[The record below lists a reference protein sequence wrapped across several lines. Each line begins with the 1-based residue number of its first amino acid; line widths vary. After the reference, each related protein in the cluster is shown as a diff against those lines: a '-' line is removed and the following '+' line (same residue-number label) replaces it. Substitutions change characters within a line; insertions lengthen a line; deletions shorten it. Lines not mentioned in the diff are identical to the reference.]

1 MEADMNARAGLQQFS
16 GSPRRVED
24 FRAIVGHFLS
34 GVTVIT
40 TYHAGHAYGTTASAF
55 TSLSLEPPMIL
66 VCLNQTSQ
74 TGAAVLRA
82 RRFAVN
88 VLAEGQEAAALH
100 FGRKDEDKFTDVDI
114 DETST
119 AGPLLRDA
127 LATFDCR
134 VVEDVVGGTHRVFL
148 AAVERAA
155 ARRGAPLAYFSGRF
169 GRLHG
174 DPA

>member
-1 MEADMNARAGLQQFS
+1 VSASAGLQFS
-16 GSPRRVED
+16 SSRRRVED

-34 GVTVIT
+34 GVTVVT
-40 TYHAGHAYGTTASAF
+40 TYDADRAYGTTASAF
-55 TSLSLEPPMIL
+55 TSLSLEPPMVL
-66 VCLNQTSQ
+66 VCLNQSSE

-100 FGRKDEDKFTDVDI
+100 FGRKDEDKFAHVDI
-114 DETST
+114 DDGST
-119 AGPLLRDA
+119 AGPLLREA

-169 GRLHG
+169 GRLHR